1 MSAVPSLVGLLLSV
15 APASTQAAD
24 TQHVY
29 AEDQLTVAPMVLRQ
43 PPMGYPDSLKRS
55 GIGGTVRVSVV
66 LDAKGRPDSG
76 SVRVVS
82 TPDTAL
88 NGPARAVVAGSH
100 FAPGRAED
108 RAVRARVVVEVVFD
122 PRDTAAAPS
131 PEYEEEDSLSQKPAL
146 LFGPRL
152 DYPEDLRRN
161 RIQGR
166 VLVQAILD
174 TLGRIEPGSIQFV
187 MTPDPGFH
195 AGLAVSRV
203 GAVSTRPS
211 ERSSGAVT
219 RADAGRL
226 QAAWTSIPLSGERR
240 PSPQMSAL
248 SDTNRPSSE
257 SRGVICAGGG

>member
-1 MSAVPSLVGLLLSV
+1 MPVSAVPSLVGLLLSV
-15 APASTQAAD
+15 ASASAQAAD

-29 AEDQLTVAPMVLRQ
+29 AEDQLTVVPVVLRQ
-43 PPMGYPDSLKRS
+43 PTVYPDSVKRR
-55 GIGGTVRVSVV
+55 GIGGTVGVSVV
-66 LDAKGRPDSG
+66 LDRKGHPDSG

-88 NGPARAVVAGSH
+88 NEPARAVVAGSH

-131 PEYEEEDSLSQKPAL
+131 PVYEEEDSLSQKPAL

-187 MTPDPGFH
+187 GTPH
-195 AGLAVSRV
+195 AGFMMSVAQYLGLARFRPGRRNGLLVRSLVHMPVDFRLRGAPFPCRV
-203 GAVSTRPS
+203 IG
-211 ERSSGAVT
+211 
-219 RADAGRL
+219 DL
-226 QAAWTSIPLSGERR
+226 HIPCPR
-240 PSPQMSAL
+240 Q
-248 SDTNRPSSE
+248 
-257 SRGVICAGGG
+257 

>member
-15 APASTQAAD
+15 APASAQAAD

-29 AEDQLTVAPMVLRQ
+29 AEDQLTVAPMGLRQ

-88 NGPARAVVAGSH
+88 NEPTRAVVLGSH

-108 RAVRARVVVEVVFD
+108 RAVRARVVVEVGFD
-122 PRDTAAAPS
+122 PRDTATAPS
-131 PEYEEEDSLSQKPAL
+131 PVYEEEDSLSQKPAL
-146 LFGPRL
+146 LFGPPIV
-152 DYPEDLRRN
+152 YPQDLQRN

-166 VLVQAILD
+166 VVVQMILD
-174 TLGRIEPGSIQFV
+174 TLGRVEPGSIQFV
-187 MTPDPGFH
+187 MTPDLGFLMPVSQYLALARFRPARRNGRLVRSLVH
-195 AGLAVSRV
+195 MPVDFRLRGLAFPCQVS
-203 GAVSTRPS
+203 
-211 ERSSGAVT
+211 
-219 RADAGRL
+219 ADIHL
-226 QAAWTSIPLSGERR
+226 TCP
-240 PSPQMSAL
+240 P
-248 SDTNRPSSE
+248 
-257 SRGVICAGGG
+257 

>member
-15 APASTQAAD
+15 APASAQAAD

-29 AEDQLTVAPMVLRQ
+29 AEDQLTVAPMGLRQ

-88 NGPARAVVAGSH
+88 NGPARAVVAGTR
-100 FAPGRAED
+100 FAPGRTAD
-108 RAVRARVVVEVVFD
+108 RAVRAQIVVNVEFD
-122 PRDTAAAPS
+122 PTKEETAPAPIYD
-131 PEYEEEDSLSQKPAL
+131 EDDSLTQKPAL

-187 MTPDPGFH
+187 MTPDPGFLMPVSQYL
-195 AGLAVSRV
+195 ALARFRPARRKGRPVRSIVQMPVDFRLRGLAFPCQVS
-203 GAVSTRPS
+203 
-211 ERSSGAVT
+211 
-219 RADAGRL
+219 ADIHL
-226 QAAWTSIPLSGERR
+226 TCP
-240 PSPQMSAL
+240 P
-248 SDTNRPSSE
+248 
-257 SRGVICAGGG
+257 

>member
-1 MSAVPSLVGLLLSV
+1 MSVVPSLVGLLLSV

-88 NGPARAVVAGSH
+88 NGPARAVVAGTR

-108 RAVRARVVVEVVFD
+108 RAVRARVVVEVAFD
-122 PRDTAAAPS
+122 PRHTAAAPS
-131 PEYEEEDSLSQKPAL
+131 PVYEEEDSLSQKPAL

-187 MTPDPGFH
+187 MTPDPGFLMPVSQY
-195 AGLAVSRV
+195 LALARF
-203 GAVSTRPS
+203 RPA
-211 ERSSGAVT
+211 R
-219 RADAGRL
+219 RNGRL
-226 QAAWTSIPLSGERR
+226 VRSLV
-240 PSPQMSAL
+240 QMPVDFRLRGLPFRCPVSADL
-248 SDTNRPSSE
+248 HLRCPP
-257 SRGVICAGGG
+257 